1 MVIMKKRALLLIVIA
16 TIWGSCTTDE
26 FGGTFDN
33 SLPEG
38 KVCLTLHSQIGSFVK
53 PVKTRAGE
61 ADEDTMGDNVWV
73 FILERL
79 ASNSLDYTLKV
90 IEKLDMKAGGDVD
103 VIADQTTNPVIIV
116 LLANAPNRYVNK
128 NGSEQEFTL
137 ENLSHITSY
146 SELKQALNTA
156 TLASPVQRIPY
167 TPMEGIPMSGDIDL
181 PMGVSKSSSL
191 TVLLKRIVAK
201 ISVETELDTDK
212 FELLMASVCNA
223 PRSGW
228 LLPPRTWWRDNS
240 ANLANYNYEAIG
252 CEAIQVGSK
261 QTTASNPIYIYE
273 SRPEE
278 QTAVII
284 KAIYEGNISFYKLA
298 MTADYSVIGG
308 IDTQVKPKN
317 FYYRN
322 FTYKYVIRSVTGGGY
337 STFQEA
343 RDGVP
348 NNNIKA
354 EIEVVDLTS
363 HDIIDNGECFLG
375 VSNSSYIIY
384 ATGSRSHLIA
394 VTLSTG
400 GNPELS
406 VTGTV
411 TASEGITITKGA
423 TFGCP
428 VAGNEV
434 EIAVADNFS
443 VGTITIQVGNLTK
456 TIDVSRKYTIPSNER
471 NISVFGTSD
480 YVVGRIEYV
489 SDNSAGD
496 WIGLSPNAE
505 RVDLGRRNLI
515 NNAGGIYIHLD
526 MNWDQNNG
534 AAGRK
539 ATLYLSRKTNA
550 GRVKVYLEQ
559 DYIDLLGKFLAQ
571 RR

>member
-1 MVIMKKRALLLIVIA
+1 
-16 TIWGSCTTDE
+16 
-26 FGGTFDN
+26 
-33 SLPEG
+33 
-38 KVCLTLHSQIGSFVK
+38 
-53 PVKTRAGE
+53 
-61 ADEDTMGDNVWV
+61 
-73 FILERL
+73 
-79 ASNSLDYTLKV
+79 
-90 IEKLDMKAGGDVD
+90 
-103 VIADQTTNPVIIV
+103 
-116 LLANAPNRYVNK
+116 
-128 NGSEQEFTL
+128 
-137 ENLSHITSY
+137 
-146 SELKQALNTA
+146 
-156 TLASPVQRIPY
+156 
-167 TPMEGIPMSGDIDL
+167 
-181 PMGVSKSSSL
+181 
-191 TVLLKRIVAK
+191 
-201 ISVETELDTDK
+201 
-212 FELLMASVCNA
+212 
-223 PRSGW
+223 
-228 LLPPRTWWRDNS
+228 
-240 ANLANYNYEAIG
+240 
-252 CEAIQVGSK
+252 
-261 QTTASNPIYIYE
+261 
-273 SRPEE
+273 
-278 QTAVII
+278 
-284 KAIYEGNISFYKLA
+284 